1 MARFTYGTGDI
12 SYSTF
17 PSWSNAI
24 ASNPAATNISASSA
38 FSDYHPSQ
46 SFSGSN
52 IQVTSLTGSSVF
64 YGSIVSGPG
73 GNVEI
78 TAPYTAGSSNNI
90 TVKNLNI
97 TATSI
102 TCVATPSYPSTF
114 DSWRTGASG
123 SGASISTNAT
133 LTITDGAG
141 ADHETYFAYFT

>member
-24 ASNPAATNISASSA
+24 ASNPAATNISASTA

-52 IQVTSLTGSSVF
+52 IQVTSL
-64 YGSIVSGPG
+64 
-73 GNVEI
+73 
-78 TAPYTAGSSNNI
+78 
-90 TVKNLNI
+90 NI

-102 TCVATPSYPSTF
+102 TCVATPTYPATF
-114 DSWRTGASG
+114 NSWRTAASG

-133 LTITDGAG
+133 LTITDGAV